1 MLIRK
6 GTYPDSMKKS
16 RRSIPICAPLVFKK
30 IETNYYDEIEFKF
43 CNSKS
48 LELFGFDIQKA
59 SLDEIAHFDHK
70 FKRVNKANAD
80 TESEKLSLL
89 EMI

>member
-1 MLIRK
+1 M
-6 GTYPDSMKKS
+6 
-16 RRSIPICAPLVFKK
+16 VFKK
-30 IETNYYDEIEFKF
+30 TETNYYDEIEFKF
-43 CNSKS
+43 SNSKS

-59 SLDEIAHFDHK
+59 SLDELSHFNHK

-80 TESEKLSLL
+80 TEGEKLSLL